1 MAQINKSSDHF
12 NTKLY
17 TGNGTDAT
25 GITGVGFQPDLVWL
39 KGRSVAEHHV
49 WTDAVRGGNK
59 QIYSNLNYA
68 EASATNRIQS
78 LDSDGFTIGDGA
90 LVNQNSATYVAWNW
104 LAAGTA
110 PSKTYTVKVVSD
122 SGNKYRFDDF
132 GTSAVTLEI
141 SEGGTYTFDQ
151 SDSSNSGHPLRFS
164 TTSDGTHGGGSEYTT
179 GVTTNGTPGS
189 SGAYTRITVA
199 ASAPT
204 LYYYCTNHSGMGGT
218 ANTPTTNS
226 FSNFDGS
233 IQSNISPN
241 STSLFSIV
249 TFTGTGANATIGH
262 GLSVAPSM
270 IIFKNRS
277 DAEGWKVYHTSI
289 GATKNL
295 NLNETTAAQTQSGA
309 FNDTEPT
316 SSVFSVGT
324 FNSTNGS
331 GDNMIAYCFAE
342 KKGFSKFGTYA
353 GNGNTNGNFIYLG
366 FKPAFFMYRRY
377 DTTGNWGMKDNK
389 RSGTAAL
396 QNFGQMN
403 PNQTQNPS
411 ANVNSVENKASAF
424 AVDFLSNGIK
434 IRGGDGDLNT
444 NGGSYIYMAFAEEP
458 LVGTNN
464 VPATAR

>member
-1 MAQINKSSDHF
+1 MAQIDKPTDHF
-12 NTKLY
+12 NTLLY
-17 TGNGTDAT
+17 SGTGSARTV
-25 GITGVGFQPDLVWL
+25 TGVGFEPEFFWIKQRNNNQGHLLWDVIRDGNYYLASSSA
-39 KGRSVAEHHV
+39 GAQNNDIGTFTAASDGYSFN
-49 WTDAVRGGNK
+49 TDAAYNGR
-59 QIYSNLNYA
+59 
-68 EASATNRIQS
+68 
-78 LDSDGFTIGDGA
+78 
-90 LVNQNSATYVAWNW
+90 NW
-104 LAAGTA
+104 LAAGST

-189 SGAYTRITVA
+189 AGAYTRITVA

-204 LYYYCTNHSGMGGT
+204 LYYYCTNHSGMGGQ

-226 FSNFDGS
+226 FSNFDGT

-241 STSLFSIV
+241 TTAGFSISSY
-249 TFTGTGANATIGH
+249 TGNGTSGATVGH
-262 GLSVAPSM
+262 GLGVVPKMIFVKALTGSNNWAIYHASV
-270 IIFKNRS
+270 
-277 DAEGWKVYHTSI
+277 
-289 GATKNL
+289 GATKYLRL
-295 NLNETTAAQTQSGA
+295 NATDAQATSTARW
-309 FNDTEPT
+309 NDTAPT
-316 SSVFSVGT
+316 SSVFSLGNDGEV
-324 FNSTNGS
+324 NSNTVPY
-331 GDNMIAYCFAE
+331 IAYCFAD
-342 KKGFSKFGTYA
+342 KKGFSKFGSYD

-377 DTTGNWGMKDNK
+377 DSTGNWGMKDNK
-389 RSGTAAL
+389 RSGTSAL

-411 ANVNSVENKASAF
+411 ANVNSAENKASAF

-464 VPATAR
+464 IPATAR